1 MGASRQGYPNIR
13 TVDYWLGGD
22 KAERYPQSRHAPL
35 KQVVQNL
42 RTHIENVQ
50 DKLQSQQGRW
60 LRAQN
65 RGALD
70 PFTHSSRVSLRSS
83 LDSAL
88 LAAVPDGELQA
99 CVRHRE
105 VSASG
110 LIVRDWR
117 RPDSPWAFGNA
128 PVTSITRKSCRR
140 RLWRPPT
147 GSGGEIG
154 RAEARSHEPVQNNCL
169 LCQASAYQRSRVV
182 ESPRLVVLTRRFLC
196 GRAHRRRLALCYM
209 VAGDQHSP

>member
-1 MGASRQGYPNIR
+1 MDPRSLGTIGTSSRGALSLSSECQWMRLSQEVPILTATAVLRPPGRAIQTSARSTTGSGATSRSDTP
-13 TVDYWLGGD
+13 
-22 KAERYPQSRHAPL
+22 SRGTAPIVRRRSYIPPAHFTYRL
-35 KQVVQNL
+35 TLAQN
-42 RTHIENVQ
+42 E
-50 DKLQSQQGRW
+50 LQPQQGRW

-70 PFTHSSRVSLRSS
+70 PFTHSSRVSLQSS
-83 LDSAL
+83 LDPAL

-117 RPDSPWAFGNA
+117 RPDSPRAFGNA

-147 GSGGEIG
+147 GSGGGIG
-154 RAEARSHEPVQNNCL
+154 RAEERSTLRV
-169 LCQASAYQRSRVV
+169 RS
-182 ESPRLVVLTRRFLC
+182 S
-196 GRAHRRRLALCYM
+196 GR
-209 VAGDQHSP
+209 